1 MRSDLIGRKDYLDRL
16 GQTLTRVY
24 RAPGRSR
31 QSLAEASFDAW
42 DKLYKPHANINNAA
56 ISYYSKGA
64 LVALALDL
72 TLRRDAKNSA
82 SLDTVMAELWRQ
94 FGMAGVGVEE
104 GEFEALVDDIGDLE
118 EGKVRL
124 DADTPGS

>member
-1 MRSDLIGRKDYLDRL
+1 
-16 GQTLTRVY
+16 
-24 RAPGRSR
+24 
-31 QSLAEASFDAW
+31 
-42 DKLYKPHANINNAA
+42 
-56 ISYYSKGA
+56 

-104 GEFEALVDDIGDLE
+104 VEFEALVE
-118 EGKVRL
+118 ELSGCKLQEFSMSLFAGPRIYRWPSCWRVSVSVWAFVRRP
-124 DADTPGS
+124 DPTTSVVRGVVRPTNAH